1 MSSDHVLAV
10 RGLSKVYGKKLFGR
24 GGFRALDGVDLEVG
38 RGSVFG
44 LLGPN
49 GAGKTT
55 LVKCV
60 LDLVRGWNGEASIL
74 GGHPRD
80 PRVRRRV
87 GFLPEAH
94 RLPPYLTGMQVVL
107 LSAMLQGMSANAAR
121 PRARELFE
129 ELGLSR
135 FQNAKV
141 RTYSKGMQQRLGL
154 VQAIVHEPE
163 LVFLDEPTDGV
174 DPIGRRTIRALVERL
189 KERGATIF
197 LNSHLLMEVE
207 MICDRVVIMHRGKVL
222 REGSVAEL
230 TAGSGLVR
238 FELADV
244 PADLA
249 AVVSGIGTR
258 LAVSGNGFEVQADL
272 SQQNALVDRLRAAGI
287 RIQSIEPRRI
297 TLEEAFVDL
306 IGAQRGGG
314 AA

>member
-1 MSSDHVLAV
+1 
-10 RGLSKVYGKKLFGR
+10 
-24 GGFRALDGVDLEVG
+24 
-38 RGSVFG
+38 
-44 LLGPN
+44 
-49 GAGKTT
+49 
-55 LVKCV
+55 
-60 LDLVRGWNGEASIL
+60 
-74 GGHPRD
+74 
-80 PRVRRRV
+80 VRRRV

-94 RLPPYLTGMQVVL
+94 RLPPYLNGMRVVL
-107 LSAMLQGMSANAAR
+107 LSAMLQGLKASAAR
-121 PRARELFE
+121 PRARELLE
-129 ELGLSR
+129 ELGLAR

-174 DPIGRRTIRALVERL
+174 DPIGRRKIRELVERL
-189 KERGATIF
+189 KQRGATIF

-222 REGSVAEL
+222 REGAVADL

-244 PADLA
+244 PANLA
-249 AVVSGIGTR
+249 EVVSGIGTR
-258 LAVSGNGFEVQADL
+258 QALSGNGFEVQADL
-272 SQQNALVDRLRAAGI
+272 AQQNAIVDRLRAAGI